1 MRRVSPLPAVARLQM
16 SLPMLIF
23 TSHESKDTFKDP
35 ESKKY
40 TGATPV
46 PAPPVALGYEC
57 LIV

>member
-1 MRRVSPLPAVARLQM
+1 M

-23 TSHESKDTFKDP
+23 TSHESKNTFKDP

-57 LIV
+57 LMV